1 MKKKF
6 FIIIITIFGFFFI
19 SLSPANA
26 EEMIELQTRPG
37 VRQRFIL
44 IKPAHSVATVILF
57 AGGDGN
63 LKLSSRSGTPVIGRL
78 ENNFLVR
85 SRHLFAEHGF
95 TVAVIDSPSDAP
107 DGMLYGLRTSQEHVI
122 DIEHVIDYLK
132 KQAKKPVWLIGTS
145 RGTESAA
152 YIAVNSGR
160 SIDGL
165 VLTSSITEDTAK
177 GTSVTSMELHKIIV
191 PTLIVAHRNDNC
203 RVTPPEGTREIFK
216 LLTRSPKKE
225 ILFFEGGDKPIS
237 ANPCRALSYHGFLGI
252 EKEVVS
258 AIAGWIKT
266 SS

>member
-6 FIIIITIFGFFFI
+6 FIIITVFGLFFA
-19 SLSPANA
+19 SSSSATA
-26 EEMIELQTRPG
+26 EEVIELQTRPG

-44 IKPAHSVATVILF
+44 IGSAHPVATVILF
-57 AGGDGN
+57 AGGDGR
-63 LKLSSRSGTPVIGRL
+63 LKLSSRSGTPAIERL

-95 TVAVIDSPSDAP
+95 TVAVVDSPSDAP
-107 DGMLYGLRTSQEHVI
+107 DGMLYGLRTSREHLI

-132 KQAKKPVWLIGTS
+132 KQTKKPVWLIGTS

-152 YIAVNSGR
+152 YIAINSSR

-177 GTSVTSMELHKIIV
+177 GTAVTGMELHKIIV

-203 RVTPPEGTREIFK
+203 RVTPPQGAQEIFK
-216 LLTRSPKKE
+216 LLTHSRKKE
-225 ILFFEGGDKPIS
+225 IMLFEGGDRPVS

-252 EKEVVS
+252 EERVVS

-266 SS
+266 SP